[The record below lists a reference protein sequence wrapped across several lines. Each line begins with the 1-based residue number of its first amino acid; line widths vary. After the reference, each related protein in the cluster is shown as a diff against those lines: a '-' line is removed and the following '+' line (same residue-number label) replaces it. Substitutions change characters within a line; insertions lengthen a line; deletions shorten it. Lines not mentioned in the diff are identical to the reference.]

1 VVNTARISTID
12 RIPAIGEDFGW
23 SAKKKEKKR
32 EMAPTAALAN
42 TLTGPDNDLLEE
54 HHREYLLR
62 YRVGLS
68 KLK

>member
-1 VVNTARISTID
+1 LDGVQ
-12 RIPAIGEDFGW
+12 
-23 SAKKKEKKR
+23 KKKKKKR